1 LLKRKN
7 SLHKLW
13 IILKKASNGFI
24 DDKLMK
30 LSAALS
36 FYMVFSMGPLLLI
49 MITMCSIFF
58 GREAVEGKV
67 YAQLQG
73 FIGHDTAVQLQSI
86 IQHAAISGKSMLA
99 TIIGVIVLIIGAS
112 SVFAEI
118 QDSINMIWGLKPKP
132 KSGWIAFL
140 KNRLLSFSIII
151 SLGFLLLVSLSISA
165 LVEEFGNHLKLI
177 IPGMSVILI
186 YAINLC
192 ITVGI
197 TTFIFAVI
205 FKILPDAEIKW
216 KDVTIG
222 AITTMV
228 LFLIGKFAI
237 SFYISKTNVG
247 TTYGAAGSLII
258 LILWIYYSSM
268 IVYFGAEFTK
278 FYAITFGDEI
288 KPTDYA
294 VTVRQVEEEK
304 GKMSIQQKEKMPKK
318 K

>member
-1 LLKRKN
+1 M
-7 SLHKLW
+7 HKLW

-49 MITMCSIFF
+49 LITISSIFF
-58 GREAVEGKV
+58 GRAAVEGKV

-86 IQHAAISGKSMLA
+86 IQHAAITGKSTLA
-99 TIIGVIVLIIGAS
+99 TIIGVIVLLIGAS

-186 YAINLC
+186 YTINLC
-192 ITVGI
+192 ITIGI

-205 FKILPDAEIKW
+205 FKVLPDAEIKW
-216 KDVTIG
+216 KDVTMG
-222 AITTMV
+222 AVATMV

-278 FYAITFGDEI
+278 FYAVTFGDEI

-304 GKMSIQQKEKMPKK
+304 GKISIQQKEKMTRKK
-318 K
+318 